1 MDEDL
6 HRCFPLRA
14 YRRNSAAQ
22 ATQNSPSPSP
32 LTRGGFGPTLWP
44 VKHLTMPVGGM
55 TCGGCVAAV
64 RNVLARQPGV
74 SGVQV
79 EIGKV
84 DLDYDEGAVTVE
96 GIAQSIR
103 KAGYEPQTPA
113 PPHSLA

>member
-1 MDEDL
+1 
-6 HRCFPLRA
+6 
-14 YRRNSAAQ
+14 
-22 ATQNSPSPSP
+22 
-32 LTRGGFGPTLWP
+32 
-44 VKHLTMPVGGM
+44 
-55 TCGGCVAAV
+55 V